1 LEDALD
7 KLGKKELLVEKEELQ
22 DLKEELAD
30 YQEVKIRELKNSKI
44 VL

>member
-1 LEDALD
+1 MEDALD